1 MLEPMGEE
9 EASVIGPAPPG
20 RTGVP
25 FVLAGEI
32 VFTALPE
39 FERAPLEVEFFLD
52 LPRSL
57 LASSALLWT
66 ALEVEG
72 VG

>member
-1 MLEPMGEE
+1 MGEE
-9 EASVIGPAPPG
+9 EASVIGPAPLG
-20 RTGVP
+20 RVGFA

-32 VFTALPE
+32 VFAALPE
-39 FERAPLEVEFFLD
+39 LERAPLEEDFFFE

-57 LASSALLWT
+57 LASSARLCT